1 MASLPLARPPRR
13 PPCSD
18 PVPTH
23 LPSPCDT
30 TGLSQQ
36 AKAFFLLRLSP
47 RPSYWGSHAAS
58 IYLDMEDAHSCG
70 PQRPSS
76 GTAFSRHVLTV
87 FSETLPAFL
96 GALHAGPTLL
106 FTDVGIALRPPPA
119 EPATSLAALHALS
132 LKRTTMTM
140 TMTQADSVPPELLG
154 LHAKTR
160 TRRTGA
166 ATAWQGR
173 QADAGVVTCVLHAFS
188 LGLVTLSVRWQ
199 ARRAHSLGRRHSRLL
214 LPRFSEDVSVRFAP
228 PST

>member
-1 MASLPLARPPRR
+1 MASRPLARPPRR
-13 PPCSD
+13 PPCSG

-23 LPSPCDT
+23 LPSPRDT
-30 TGLSQQ
+30 TGLSQRAQ
-36 AKAFFLLRLSP
+36 AFFLLRLSP
-47 RPSYWGSHAAS
+47 RRSYWGSHAAS
-58 IYLDMEDAHSCG
+58 IYLDVEDAHSCG

-76 GTAFSRHVLTV
+76 DAAFSRHVLTV

-119 EPATSLAALHALS
+119 EPATSLPALHALS

-140 TMTQADSVPPELLG
+140 TQADSVLPELLG
-154 LHAKTR
+154 LHVKTR

-199 ARRAHSLGRRHSRLL
+199 ARRARSLGRRHGRLL
-214 LPRFSEDVSVRFAP
+214 LPRFSEDVSVWFAP